1 MVSYD
6 AVERY
11 LTYFVGLP
19 SDVTYISSK
28 SQGLEREEGSA
39 DLSRQLRPTL
49 WTPLGHG
56 WELGPSNQCKNDLE
70 AGLAPQAGLVPIPS
84 DPALIPAESAAIPG
98 RPRMRSRSFHRIWSD
113 PGAIPHAI
121 PPPKLYIGH

>member
-39 DLSRQLRPTL
+39 GLTK
-49 WTPLGHG
+49 PL
-56 WELGPSNQCKNDLE
+56 
-70 AGLAPQAGLVPIPS
+70 
-84 DPALIPAESAAIPG
+84 
-98 RPRMRSRSFHRIWSD
+98 
-113 PGAIPHAI
+113 
-121 PPPKLYIGH
+121 